1 MRKYIR
7 LSPDVIIID
16 EEVIAI
22 VKNREDV
29 PTKEGIVEQIN
40 IWIYLK
46 NSQIPIVV
54 STRDQEEANEIEKKL
69 LGE

>member
-16 EEVIAI
+16 EEVIAV